1 MRNIIATDYQ
11 WGVDL
16 VKKNILISIVCVLV
30 LAICFMIFWGAKSG
44 NYTPDDEEQ
53 QGGVSQGLPA
63 NTDMADENSDS
74 EQIYSQIIGVDFKE
88 IEIGVEQMGKS
99 FAISND
105 GKRIAYAGYNGE
117 NGMAEIWVSDIDAD
131 MKTGNSRMIESCST
145 NLGNTGY
152 FNIAWLPDN
161 SGFIYFSD
169 EDYKVQIKKYT
180 VKSGKFTILR
190 SVKPGIGISS
200 ISFGKVS
207 QKLYYTEDIPD
218 ELIESVF
225 KTNNISFNN
234 ENQIG
239 KIATDTGDQMR
250 QIIPMMNVSPDEQK
264 LVFSSYNRFTNKY
277 SVWIYDIKTQKMDMI
292 SDMQSHAVTPIWSPD
307 GKYVAYSERSG
318 NAEYYIA
325 IYNTQNG
332 NTNKIYAEGIDIT
345 HPYWHPDGKLIIY
358 IYCEDNIMGL
368 RCRSFT
374 GMQ

>member
-1 MRNIIATDYQ
+1 MRGIIATDYQ

-16 VKKNILISIVCVLV
+16 VKKNIFISIVFVLV
-30 LAICFMIFWGAKSG
+30 LAISFMIFWGAKSG
-44 NYTPDDEEQ
+44 NYVPDDEEQ
-53 QGGVSQGLPA
+53 QIGVSQEVPT
-63 NTDMADENSDS
+63 NTDIPGENSDS
-74 EQIYSQIIGVDFKE
+74 GQVDSQMIGDDFKE
-88 IEIGVEQMGKS
+88 IEIGIEQMGKS

-105 GKRIAYAGYNGE
+105 GKRIAYTGYNGE
-117 NGMAEIWVSDIDAD
+117 NGIAEIWVSDIDAG
-131 MKTGNSRMIESCST
+131 MKTGNSKMIESCST
-145 NLGNTGY
+145 NLENIGY

-180 VKSGKFTILR
+180 VKDGKFTILR

-239 KIATDTGDQMR
+239 KIATDTGGQMR

-264 LVFSSYNRFTNKY
+264 LAFSSYNRFTNKY
-277 SVWIYDIKTQKMDMI
+277 SVWIYDITAQKMDMI
-292 SDMQSHAVTPIWSPD
+292 SDMQYHAVTPIWSPD
-307 GKYVAYSERSG
+307 GKYVAYSEKSG
-318 NAEYYIA
+318 NAQYYIA

-345 HPYWHPDGKLIIY
+345 HPYWYPDGRSIIY

-374 GMQ
+374 DI